1 MRTIAEILGAAQA
14 NEEVTTEE
22 LGGLADAAKT
32 AEVAR
37 LAADKAAAKLKEDEV
52 LLKTTLTALLLRN
65 KIKAVGGSTY
75 KVEITQDD
83 VPTVKDWPKF
93 YAYIVKNK
101 AFDLLERRPGKA
113 AIKVRW
119 EDGKQVPGVDKFVV
133 DKLSFTKLKG

>member
-1 MRTIAEILGAAQA
+1 MRTIEAILAAAQA
-14 NEEVTTEE
+14 NEEVTPEE
-22 LGGLADAAKT
+22 LGVLTDAAKAVEGT
-32 AEVAR
+32 R
-37 LAADKAAAKLKEDEV
+37 LAADKVAASWKEKEV

-113 AIKVRW
+113 AIKARW